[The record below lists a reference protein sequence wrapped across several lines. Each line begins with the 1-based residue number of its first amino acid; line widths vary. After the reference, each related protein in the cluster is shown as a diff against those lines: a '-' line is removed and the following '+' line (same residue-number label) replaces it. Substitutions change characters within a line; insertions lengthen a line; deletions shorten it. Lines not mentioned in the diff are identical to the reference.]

1 MKNTVVRPFT
11 PSGSLSG
18 SMPIAL
24 LLSLFILFY
33 RPVIGQGTT
42 FTPVKED
49 ESLLTSLSGKY
60 EQQYKEELEKL
71 PAQNKKDLVEVYGD
85 RWKNVK
91 EKFDKQEIYTSSSAQ
106 DYLDALVAEIVRS
119 NPALKNRVFR
129 CYFSRSWIP
138 NASYIGEG
146 IILFNMG
153 LFYRLDNESQAAF
166 VLCHEIA
173 HFLLQHP
180 EKSIAK
186 YVNTINS
193 PEVQAELR
201 KIKGA
206 EYRKR
211 ERLQDLVKG
220 LTFDSRRH
228 SRDHESEADSLGVV
242 LLGHTRFDPNGAL
255 TTLALLN
262 VIDTDTLNTE
272 PCLQVLFDSKDYP
285 FRKKWIAR
293 EQGLLG
299 GHARLKEDSV
309 EADSVKTH
317 PDCPLRI
324 KLLTPLVKKS
334 NPGGSYSFIIDPS
347 KFGALQNEFRYEVIE
362 YTYSSD
368 EYCRSLFLTM
378 EMLQR
383 HAGDAYLVA
392 QLGRLLNG
400 IYTAQ
405 KGHRLSKVTD
415 LPSPGY
421 SSNYNT
427 LLQFIQNLYLEDI
440 ASINY
445 YYLSRYHPQ
454 MDGYA
459 LFKNAYTQSDQII
472 NNKIK

>member
-1 MKNTVVRPFT
+1 MKNTTIQRTLF
-11 PSGSLSG
+11 LFF
-18 SMPIAL
+18 
-24 LLSLFILFY
+24 FILFY
-33 RPVIGQGTT
+33 RPVIGQVTA
-42 FTPVKED
+42 FAPVKED
-49 ESLLTSLSGKY
+49 QSLLTSLSGKY
-60 EQQYKEELEKL
+60 EQQYKQELEKL
-71 PAQNKKDLVEVYGD
+71 PAQNKKDFLAVYAD
-85 RWKNVK
+85 RWNNVK
-91 EKFDKQEIYTSSSAQ
+91 EKFDKQEIYTSSAAQ
-106 DYLDALVAEIVRS
+106 EYLDALTAEIVRS
-119 NPALKNRVFR
+119 NPSLKDHPFR

-153 LFYRLDNESQAAF
+153 LFYRLDNESQVAF

-173 HFLLQHP
+173 HFILQHP

-201 KIKGA
+201 KIRGA

-242 LLGHTRFDPNGAL
+242 LLRNTRFDPNGAL
-255 TTLALLN
+255 TTLAILN

-272 PCLQVLFDSKDYP
+272 PCLRLLFDSKNYP
-285 FRKKWIAR
+285 FRKKWVAR
-293 EQGLLG
+293 EEGLLG
-299 GHARLKEDSV
+299 GHANLVGDSV

-324 KLLTPLVKKS
+324 RLLTPLVKKDKA
-334 NPGGSYSFIIDPS
+334 GALLFVVDQS
-347 KFGALQNEFRYEVIE
+347 KFGALQNDFRYEVIE

-383 HAGDAYLVA
+383 HPGDAYLVA
-392 QLGRLLNG
+392 QVGRLMNG
-400 IYTAQ
+400 MYIAQ

-415 LPSPGY
+415 LPSPDY
-421 SSNYNT
+421 SPNYNS

-459 LFKNAYTQSDQII
+459 LFKNAYAQSDQII
-472 NNKIK
+472 NDKIK